1 MMCSTSRSETYY
13 SEFTAFAG
21 VPQITYNV
29 PLLRSTPDVHEY
41 PDNVPGYHRQG
52 GLRRPAA
59 SQAIYRWVPQ
69 NNIRAAAFRIYSHL
83 RCRGGSAVA
92 VR

>member
-13 SEFTAFAG
+13 SKFTAFAG

-41 PDNVPGYHRQG
+41 PDNVPGYHRQEDCG
-52 GLRRPAA
+52 VLLPLKRSTDGYHRIVSGRLL
-59 SQAIYRWVPQ
+59 SVS
-69 NNIRAAAFRIYSHL
+69 IRACAA
-83 RCRGGSAVA
+83 GV
-92 VR
+92 VQQ

>member
-41 PDNVPGYHRQG
+41 PTMFPVTIVREDCGVLLLLKRSTDGYHRIISG
-52 GLRRPAA
+52 RLLSVSIRTCAA
-59 SQAIYRWVPQ
+59 GVVQQ
-69 NNIRAAAFRIYSHL
+69 
-83 RCRGGSAVA
+83 
-92 VR
+92 